1 MVRRRYT
8 RWRATVVF
16 QKSQQKINESAGAA
30 KIGVGAQFRMGL
42 DSRREVECLE
52 L

>member
-8 RWRATVVF
+8 RWRATVAF
-16 QKSQQKINESAGAA
+16 QKTQQITIEIKRTA